1 MTMPNSDAVGHFPEP
16 RKPTPAE
23 QLITQALHEEFL
35 GLANRAGASGA
46 SPGVVLAAL
55 ASAACDIV
63 AAKFG
68 PDAVAPWFEREAEIA
83 LEVAHRMRGGGR
95 PG

>member
-1 MTMPNSDAVGHFPEP
+1 MSSSKAVGHFPEP

-23 QLITQALHEEFL
+23 ARRAEIIHQKFL
-35 GLANRAGASGA
+35 DVANAEGLAGARPSVIL
-46 SPGVVLAAL
+46 SAL

-83 LEVAHRMRGGGR
+83 LEVVHRMHGGGR

>member
-1 MTMPNSDAVGHFPEP
+1 MPTSETVGHFPEP

-35 GLANRAGASGA
+35 SLANRAVKSGA

-83 LEVAHRMRGGGR
+83 QDVVRQMRGGR
-95 PG
+95 PR

>member
-1 MTMPNSDAVGHFPEP
+1 MSNEVVGHFPEP
-16 RKPTPAE
+16 RKPTE
-23 QLITQALHEEFL
+23 NEIRITQALHEAFL
-35 GLANRAGASGA
+35 GIANRAGATGA

-55 ASAACDIV
+55 SSAACDIV

-83 LEVAHRMRGGGR
+83 QDVVRRMRGGR

>member
-1 MTMPNSDAVGHFPEP
+1 MANEIVGHFPEP
-16 RKPTPAE
+16 RKPTTAE
-23 QLITQALHEEFL
+23 KLITQALHEEFL
-35 GLANRAGASGA
+35 DLANRAGKSGA

-63 AAKFG
+63 AAKYG

-83 LEVAHRMRGGGR
+83 VDVVRRMRGGR

>member
-1 MTMPNSDAVGHFPEP
+1 MPNETVGHFPEP
-16 RKPTPAE
+16 RKPTREEERRAQMIHQKILDVANAE
-23 QLITQALHEEFL
+23 
-35 GLANRAGASGA
+35 GLAGASP
-46 SPGVVLAAL
+46 SVILTAL

-83 LEVAHRMRGGGR
+83 LDVVRRMRGGER